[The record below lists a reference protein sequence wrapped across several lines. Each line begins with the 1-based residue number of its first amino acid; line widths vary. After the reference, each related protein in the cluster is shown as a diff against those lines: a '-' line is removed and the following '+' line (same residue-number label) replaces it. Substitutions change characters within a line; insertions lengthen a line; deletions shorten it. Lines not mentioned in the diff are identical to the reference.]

1 VQEDNK
7 KPNVIVGFSY
17 IYTYNNK
24 ETDMKIKE
32 SQLRELFKEVGLSED
47 MFDIFRSKRKKL
59 DRKIKDLKSD
69 LKDMEDSAPT
79 DKDRERLR
87 KLNST
92 LQTALKSGGLK
103 I

>member
-1 VQEDNK
+1 
-7 KPNVIVGFSY
+7 
-17 IYTYNNK
+17 
-24 ETDMKIKE
+24 
-32 SQLRELFKEVGLSED
+32 
-47 MFDIFRSKRKKL
+47 
-59 DRKIKDLKSD
+59 
-69 LKDMEDSAPT
+69 MEDSAPT

>member
-1 VQEDNK
+1 
-7 KPNVIVGFSY
+7 
-17 IYTYNNK
+17 
-24 ETDMKIKE
+24 MKIKE

-47 MFDIFRSKRKKL
+47 IFDIFRSKRKKL

-79 DKDRERLR
+79 KADRERLR

-92 LQTALKSGGLK
+92 LQTALKSGGMK

>member
-1 VQEDNK
+1 
-7 KPNVIVGFSY
+7 
-17 IYTYNNK
+17 
-24 ETDMKIKE
+24 MKIKE

-47 MFDIFRSKRKKL
+47 IFDIFRSKRKKL

-79 DKDRERLR
+79 NADRERLR

-92 LQTALKSGGLK
+92 LQTALKSGGMK